1 MIQNKYFDIYLENP
15 LKTYKKIK
23 KYFLPLKVK
32 IEINFGKSNKA
43 KIFELNSFDVLW
55 KDKYNT
61 PRHEFNP
68 RIMLSLFNYIHLYV
82 WFNVEDSLSDM
93 VYWESALTWL
103 YYDRGLCDS
112 VKECTG
118 WTQFNEEG
126 EEEFIKFK
134 LLKEPYQ
141 TLLENNKLKNIKYEN
156 TTR

>member
-1 MIQNKYFDIYLENP
+1 MNKWFYFYLKNP
-15 LKTYKKIK
+15 FKTYNKVK
-23 KYFLPLKVK
+23 KYFKPIAVRFEMGFK
-32 IEINFGKSNKA
+32 KSNKA
-43 KIFELNSFDVLW
+43 KLLEVCSYDLMW
-55 KDKYNT
+55 KDKFGS

-93 VYWESALTWL
+93 VYWESILTWI

-112 VKECTG
+112 IKECTG

>member
-1 MIQNKYFDIYLENP
+1 MNDINKALEIATIAHKGQFD
-15 LKTYKKIK
+15 
-23 KYFLPLKVK
+23 KVGK
-32 IEINFGKSNKA
+32 EYINHPITVSSMCKSNKA

-55 KDKYNT
+55 KDKYDT

-68 RIMLSLFNYIHLYV
+68 RIMLSLFNYIHLYI
-82 WFNVEDSLSDM
+82 WFNVEDSFSDM
-93 VYWESALTWL
+93 VYWESILTWI

-112 VKECTG
+112 IKECTG

-141 TLLENNKLKNIKYEN
+141 TLLENNKLINIIYEN
-156 TTR
+156 TA